1 MALIGTS
8 IRFGPS
14 RNSCPTTMDAATRIA
29 RLHQVRPTRAEKPVA
44 SATPATTLS
53 TRWTPLDRVLDAV
66 AWTTRSAVSAATSG
80 GGSSSPSASATRK
93 AATAAPVSRVARK
106 TADRPRRRMRCRAA
120 TSCP

>member
-14 RNSCPTTMDAATRIA
+14 RNSWPTTMDAATRIA
-29 RLHQVRPTRAEKPVA
+29 RLHHVRPTRAEKAMA

-53 TRWTPLDRVLDAV
+53 TRWTPLDIVLDAV
-66 AWTTRSAVSAATSG
+66 ACTTRSAVSAATSG

-93 AATAAPVSRVARK
+93 AATDAPVSRAARK